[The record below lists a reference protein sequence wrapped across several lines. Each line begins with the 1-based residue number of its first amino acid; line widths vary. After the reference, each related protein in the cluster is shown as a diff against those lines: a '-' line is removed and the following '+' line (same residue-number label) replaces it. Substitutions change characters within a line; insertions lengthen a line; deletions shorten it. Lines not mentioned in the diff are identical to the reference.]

1 MFLLRLV
8 VYLSRRWGSQRLVR
22 GAHLTRNVG
31 SVHPTNVQ
39 SRAQISV
46 IFILSSALSDEQKLN

>member
-22 GAHLTRNVG
+22 GAH
-31 SVHPTNVQ
+31 PTNVQ
-39 SRAQISV
+39 SRVQISV
-46 IFILSSALSDEQKLN
+46 IFIGENEVRTASEIHYGRIDDA